1 MALLTLSRVTI
12 AALIGLGF
20 ASLHLFG
27 ESNTLFPQIV
37 EHRTKHLLPTHSKW
51 TTTSFPTSF
60 AGYDPPDGLLATL
73 LVFFWPVVDG
83 ENPGASLIGFV
94 FVGQAVAMWIVM
106 VLEGLRKGN
115 AGRVISL

>member
-12 AALIGLGF
+12 AALIGLGI

-37 EHRTKHLLPTHSKW
+37 EHRTKHLLPTHSTW
-51 TTTSFPTSF
+51 TTTYFPTSF
-60 AGYDPPDGLLATL
+60 TGYGPPDELLATF

-83 ENPGASLIGFV
+83 ENPSTSLIGFV
-94 FVGQAVAMWIVM
+94 FAGQAVAIWIAL